1 MAITGCVL
9 KTIAFY
15 YLNELIYIYIYKF
28 HYSQC
33 YTLFVTFILGEI
45 KRAPFHSGM
54 NKNDD
59 VSNQNLKETK
69 HNPHWGSTIRRRF
82 LNSNG
87 VSLTIDESSAPLIF
101 SLNDHDHDGLCIGTR

>member
-1 MAITGCVL
+1 
-9 KTIAFY
+9 
-15 YLNELIYIYIYKF
+15 
-28 HYSQC
+28 
-33 YTLFVTFILGEI
+33 
-45 KRAPFHSGM
+45 M

-69 HNPHWGSTIRRRF
+69 NNPHWGSTIRRRF

-87 VSLTIDESSAPLIF
+87 VSLTIDENSAPLIF